1 MSQME
6 LKEPL
11 LGELTAVASAAGCE
25 LLECGFKGSVLRLV
39 LDHPEGVTLEHC
51 EEVSRQV
58 SALLDVEDFGR
69 GRYTLEVSSPGL
81 DRKFYRDTDYQRF
94 KGRKVRITWQ
104 DEQMANKRTVVGTL
118 EDYSAETGEIVLR
131 AAEGDQV
138 HKLSLRHVL
147 LSRLEPEF

>member
-1 MSQME
+1 MSQMK

-11 LGELTAVASAAGCE
+11 LGELFAVASAAGCE
-25 LLECGFKGSVLRLV
+25 LLECGFKGGVLRLV

-81 DRKFYRDTDYQRF
+81 DRKFYRDTDYHRF
-94 KGRKVRITWQ
+94 RGRRVRITWQ
-104 DEQMANKRTVVGTL
+104 DERMVNKRTVVGTL
-118 EDYSAETGEIVLR
+118 EDYSAETGEIVLK
-131 AAEGDQV
+131 AAEGNQV
-138 HKLSLRHVL
+138 HKLSLRHILV
-147 LSRLEPEF
+147 SRLEPEF